1 MGLLKHL
8 RSKSRLTSGPTP
20 TTSTPQI
27 PSQPYR
33 GPNQIARLPDPVLE
47 RLFQHLCPHTLD
59 YTYVPSE
66 QSQLNSDGCP
76 LCDLRD
82 LAHCA
87 SVCRRW
93 YTISQGVLYGS
104 VRVDAVHYCSL
115 EEELSERRRK
125 GKGVGGHFRSKSH
138 VPPVEAGEVPA
149 VRLGL
154 LTRTV
159 REILVLKLPYMTRET
174 AKGDLARCVSAL
186 PNLRYVDLPDGF
198 FTGDPSCLALRQE
211 LQARCP
217 EIRKMSYRAGS
228 EEALELLAHR
238 HWQGIE
244 ILELGGLAVE
254 PATLRIV
261 LASLP
266 VLREVTLSDMGWVDD
281 SIFQLSPGQLPDF
294 PPLQSLRLENTT
306 GVTAQG
312 ICQWLSAPPN
322 REALTSLSLTN
333 TGISVQDL
341 HHVLW
346 KASQLVHL
354 SISETVAKSLS
365 LTSTSL
371 PPLTSISLRT
381 LHYEITSSEDVHGL
395 QKPAESYYAYLAS
408 SLHQNALPG
417 LTTLYVRD
425 PNFPELLLLPPVPQ
439 PFAQGSDHGGN
450 GSLRSKPS
458 NLSSYTNNS
467 SLKVAPNSLAPPSA
481 NKSSGMNNGN
491 GNANANKPPAN
502 NGLNNGSNNGFGTGF
517 VGGGGGF
524 TQTLSIFSKGI
535 DELEWVFTPFAPE
548 SPHNN
553 GRHDSTWS
561 SGGRPLS
568 AYSAGRGL
576 GPQWAQGG
584 FGGAARQS
592 VIVGNGFGGFLA
604 VPSEEVPRPMTSDG
618 GALGRGSLSYG
629 GPIGGQGGGTGG
641 NRVDGVGGTRWGSVG
656 SQATGDSQGAGSLKP
671 PPSLSSLTGSGNGE
685 GAGGRRG
692 SRHDLWR

>member
-8 RSKSRLTSGPTP
+8 RSKSRLTSSGPTP
-20 TTSTPQI
+20 TTSTFPLPNHQQ
-27 PSQPYR
+27 QPYR

-125 GKGVGGHFRSKSH
+125 GKGVGGHFRSKSS

-159 REILVLKLPYMTRET
+159 RESEFLADKVLVLKLPYMTRET
-174 AKGDLARCVSAL
+174 AKGELARCVSAL

-266 VLREVTLSDMGWVDD
+266 ALREVTLSDMGWVDD

-294 PPLQSLRLENTT
+294 PPLQSLRLENTV

-312 ICQWLSAPPN
+312 ICQWLSAPQN
-322 REALTSLSLTN
+322 REALTSLSLSS
-333 TGISVQDL
+333 TGITVQDL

-346 KASQLVHL
+346 KASQLIHL
-354 SISETVAKSLS
+354 SISETVSKSLS

-425 PNFPELLLLPPVPQ
+425 PNFPELLLLPGVPQ
-439 PFAQGSDHGGN
+439 PFAQGSEHGGN

-467 SLKVAPNSLAPPSA
+467 SLKVAPNSLAPPSTT
-481 NKSSGMNNGN
+481 KPGMNNGN
-491 GNANANKPPAN
+491 TNTNNKPMN
-502 NGLNNGSNNGFGTGF
+502 TTTGFGLS
-517 VGGGGGF
+517 GGGF

-548 SPHNN
+548 SPHTH
-553 GRHDSTWS
+553 GRNDSTWS
-561 SGGRPLS
+561 AGGRPLS

-618 GALGRGSLSYG
+618 GALGRGSLRYG
-629 GPIGGQGGGTGG
+629 GPIGANGGGTGG

-656 SQATGDSQGAGSLKP
+656 SQATEGSQGAGSLKP
-671 PPSLSSLTGSGNGE
+671 PPSLSSLTGSAE
-685 GAGGRRG
+685 GPGGRRG